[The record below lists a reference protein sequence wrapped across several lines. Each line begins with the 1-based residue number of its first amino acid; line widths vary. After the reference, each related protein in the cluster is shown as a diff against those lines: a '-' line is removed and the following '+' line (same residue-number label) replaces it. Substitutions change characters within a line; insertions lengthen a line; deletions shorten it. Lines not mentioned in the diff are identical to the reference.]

1 MTNYTN
7 TIKDIKSYQKRHW
20 RSGQTQECSAHTR
33 KCLKVYMLN
42 RCIYTWWQTTHMS
55 RGTKTILYSKRKH
68 SQPLCFTC
76 YSNFQQQM
84 SLVFIMPPL
93 FIVFVFTTGVQA
105 NRTAS
110 WLPRTPARL
119 GHYIRIK
126 PCKLRLSMVCTHS
139 WQMCLFRTLHN
150 RYCSSVK
157 DITGEICVFS
167 GQQLGPFQA

>member
-1 MTNYTN
+1 
-7 TIKDIKSYQKRHW
+7 
-20 RSGQTQECSAHTR
+20 
-33 KCLKVYMLN
+33 
-42 RCIYTWWQTTHMS
+42 
-55 RGTKTILYSKRKH
+55 
-68 SQPLCFTC
+68 
-76 YSNFQQQM
+76 M

-110 WLPRTPARL
+110 LLPRTPARL

-126 PCKLRLSMVCTHS
+126 PCKLRLSLVGTHS

-157 DITGEICVFS
+157 DITGETCVFS
-167 GQQLGPFQA
+167 GHQLGPSQAWGRGRIDCTLLSNNVPCIRLGDPTGPDSMMLGLTASVLNCQNFLHKCIFYKLAAYLFEEMPIIPSIVWACEFLGNL